1 LFIVNDEWDI
11 EMGCKMKKKLNFY
24 SNKFKKIVL
33 ICLISAMWIAPL
45 VPVVLADET
54 SISITFDPDGSVDID
69 VTPKSYDFG
78 AVLAG
83 TWENTS
89 GSEFTLFN
97 NGTIAMDTQIKS
109 NATTDSAEMSLEN
122 AGSPGNNEYSIY
134 TDNLDADGYITNAY
148 GGDLDSALAA
158 SGSKGFDLHLNIGS
172 SLSSNFSAQRTTIFL
187 QGSVS

>member
-1 LFIVNDEWDI
+1 
-11 EMGCKMKKKLNFY
+11 MKKELNFY
-24 SNKFKKIVL
+24 STKVKKIVL

-54 SISITFDPDGSVDID
+54 SISVTFDPDESVDID

-97 NGTIAMDTQIKS
+97 NGTTTMDTQIKS

-122 AGSPGNNEYSIY
+122 AGNPGNNEYSIY

-148 GGDLDSALAA
+148 AGDLDSALAA

-172 SLSSNFSAQRTTIFL
+172 SLSSNFSSQRTTIFL